1 MFFLGWAIA
10 AYFDASGMGG
20 VGFAIMFPIYLS
32 LRKTITEPRVGVVMF
47 MVLGN
52 EGADAT
58 WLLAETGLTW
68 GNLSS
73 HMTKLEQVGYVEVS
87 KEFVDNKPKTM
98 VRLTQDG
105 RQAFLD
111 YRQQIQD
118 MLNMPIDE

>member
-1 MFFLGWAIA
+1 
-10 AYFDASGMGG
+10 
-20 VGFAIMFPIYLS
+20 
-32 LRKTITEPRVGVVMF
+32 MF

>member
-1 MFFLGWAIA
+1 MTRLFVI
-10 AYFDASGMGG
+10 DS
-20 VGFAIMFPIYLS
+20 
-32 LRKTITEPRVGVVMF
+32 
-47 MVLGN
+47 
-52 EGADAT
+52 ADAT

-98 VRLTQDG
+98 LRLTDDG

-118 MLNMPIDE
+118 MLHMPSDKEA

>member
-1 MFFLGWAIA
+1 MTRLFVI
-10 AYFDASGMGG
+10 DS
-20 VGFAIMFPIYLS
+20 
-32 LRKTITEPRVGVVMF
+32 
-47 MVLGN
+47 
-52 EGADAT
+52 ADAT

-73 HMTKLEQVGYVEVS
+73 HMTKLEQVGYIEVS

-98 VRLTQDG
+98 LRLTDDG

-118 MLNMPIDE
+118 MLHMPSEDES